1 MCTRPDITFAVNYAA
16 NFQIKPEP
24 IHITLVKGIFRYL
37 RGTTNLGLTYF
48 KRATSPMF
56 CAVDASHKNEP
67 DQKSRTGLALFRGGA
82 AFLWKSSVQT
92 ATATSS
98 TDAEYRAASL
108 AGRKIIWAR
117 ELLNEL
123 GIRPEGATKMQCDN
137 QPTVRMLLNLDS
149 HGRTEHIP
157 VGICWV
163 NEIVESG
170 EIVPEW
176 IPTGDNSCDMHT
188 KPLTGEKFNEFRD
201 RMLGDPSDSQYG
213 LKKNLFLVQPS
224 TEETVHKIILAL
236 PVCNRADPSQKLY
249 S

>member
-1 MCTRPDITFAVNYAA
+1 
-16 NFQIKPEP
+16 
-24 IHITLVKGIFRYL
+24 
-37 RGTTNLGLTYF
+37 
-48 KRATSPMF
+48 MF

-92 ATATSS
+92 TTATSS

-123 GIRPEGATKMQCDN
+123 GLRPEGATKMQCDN

-157 VGICWV
+157 VSICWV

-170 EIVPEW
+170 EIVP
-176 IPTGDNSCDMHT
+176 
-188 KPLTGEKFNEFRD
+188 
-201 RMLGDPSDSQYG
+201 
-213 LKKNLFLVQPS
+213 
-224 TEETVHKIILAL
+224 
-236 PVCNRADPSQKLY
+236 
-249 S
+249 